1 MVEHERYEDLMQ
13 KYQKMQEQYQ
23 TQLKVAEESSCRT
36 VTELTQ
42 LYDAKLEEKAKLL
55 AQVS

>member
-36 VTELTQ
+36 VAELTQ

-55 AQVS
+55 SQVG

>member
-13 KYQKMQEQYQ
+13 KYQKMQEQYE
-23 TQLKVAEESSCRT
+23 TQLKAAEESSCRT

-55 AQVS
+55 DQVS